1 MPGGMAQVVEHL
13 PSKCKA
19 PNSNLRTIKKKKK
32 MKEKGSRLIFQK
44 SAESEDTHSSSNEK
58 QTWIGLGSIPS
69 PT

>member
-32 MKEKGSRLIFQK
+32 DERKGLKINLSKVSGIRRHTLK
-44 SAESEDTHSSSNEK
+44 
-58 QTWIGLGSIPS
+58 
-69 PT
+69 